1 MNAEELRAAILA
13 VKDVEPVPIDVPEW
27 KLGEPVYVRPMS
39 AGQRDRWEGE
49 LLERTER
56 RKESIAAAVEDLR
69 AVFLAKCLCDEN
81 GVLVFG
87 PDDIEALGAKSY
99 RAIDRAYDKAQT
111 INGLSEADVQELEK
125 NSAGGRRA
133 ASSSGSASRS
143 GRRKKSSKRA

>member
-39 AGQRDRWEGE
+39 AGERDRWEGE
-49 LLERTER
+49 LLDRSEK
-56 RKESIAAAVEDLR
+56 RKESIQAATENLR
-69 AVFLAKCLCDEN
+69 AMFLAKCLCDED
-81 GVLVFG
+81 GAILFG
-87 PDDIEALGAKSY
+87 PDDIDALAAKNY
-99 RAIDRAYDKAQT
+99 KPIDRVFEVAQR
-111 INGLSEADVQELEK
+111 INGMSDADVEELEK

-143 GRRKKSSKRA
+143 GRRRKNSKRA